1 MVVRMQPVAEL
12 RLAGGARNLAGRFL
26 ASYAARV
33 WTISVAGLLGRLLFI
48 GYQPLWRDE
57 AFTAVVVQRPLGQML
72 AAVRGDSAP
81 PLLYLVDHA
90 VTAVSASASALR
102 LVPALAGAA
111 AIPIIAALGRR
122 IGGDRAGV
130 MSAVLAAVAPALVLS
145 ARDARMYALAT
156 TVVLAATLLLL
167 RAVERPSLG
176 RWGAYAGVTALALY
190 TDYFAVLAVGAQLL
204 AVPLVLHAGVRRTL
218 AAAAAAGAGAVTLIP
233 WLIAAHAQLGHTA
246 STFWVPP
253 VSLTTASGA
262 YVQFLSGPPADDG
275 IPGKPLLLTMQ
286 GFAVASGVFMAFTL
300 LVRRHRLTPA
310 GRRTAVFCAA
320 CGLGAAI
327 ALLLLSLWRPLL
339 TGSYASVVWGPLF
352 PLLGAGL
359 ALVAARWVV
368 VAGLAAT
375 AAASITLSAG
385 ATHPQ
390 TQSAIAMIEARL
402 GPHDLV
408 DAHPSQYLLFLYY
421 ADRAV
426 LDRTVV
432 VSSDVQWYWGTAA
445 YPPGAVVAAAPSD
458 VTTNNGVIYYVR
470 RPDEAPPTVP
480 TGYAA
485 RSTQCWTGVCVTA
498 YRR

>member
-12 RLAGGARNLAGRFL
+12 RLAGGARNLAGRL
-26 ASYAARV
+26 VASYAARV
-33 WTISVAGLLGRLLFI
+33 WAISLAGLLGRLLFI

-57 AFTAVVVQRPLGQML
+57 AFTAVVVQRPLGEML

-81 PLLYLVDHA
+81 PLLYLVDHS
-90 VTAVSASASALR
+90 VTLISASPSALR

-111 AIPIIAALGRR
+111 AIPIVAALGRR

-130 MSAVLAAVAPALVLS
+130 AGAVLAAVAPALVLS

-156 TVVLAATLLLL
+156 TLVLTATLLLL
-167 RAVERPSLG
+167 RAVERPSLA
-176 RWGAYAGVTALALY
+176 RWAAYAGVTTLALY
-190 TDYFAVLAVGAQLL
+190 TDYFAVLAVAVQLL
-204 AVPLVLHAGVRRTL
+204 AIPLVLHAGLRRTL
-218 AAAAAAGAGAVTLIP
+218 TAGAAAAAAALTLVP
-233 WLIAAHAQLGHTA
+233 WLIAAHAQLTHTG

-253 VSLTTASGA
+253 LSLTSASGA

-286 GFAVASGVFMAFTL
+286 GFAVAAGVFMTFML
-300 LVRRHRLTPA
+300 LIRRRRLTPA
-310 GRRTAVFCAA
+310 GRRTAIFCAV

-327 ALLLLSLWRPLL
+327 ALLVLSLWRPLL

-359 ALVAARWVV
+359 ALAGARWVV
-368 VAGLAAT
+368 VASVVAT
-375 AAASITLSAG
+375 AAASTTLSAG

-390 TQSAIAMIEARL
+390 TQSAIAMIESRL

-421 ADRAV
+421 ADHVV

-432 VSSDVQWYWGTAA
+432 VSGDVPWYWGTAA
-445 YPPGAVVAAAPSD
+445 YPAGAVVASAPLD
-458 VTTNNGVIYYVR
+458 VTNHDGVIYYVR
-470 RPDEAPPTVP
+470 RPGEADPTLP
-480 TGYAA
+480 IGYAA

-498 YRR
+498 YNR